1 MIEIKPSIIT
11 DEIKGK
17 AKDIK
22 FDENTFAMTAIEGGE
37 LVGIGIMKLYKSYAV
52 IEKIDFYEEYKIIGY
67 DYLMGK
73 AMLNFI
79 ERRSIYDTYS
89 DSSVDEGLLKKL
101 RFIKNED
108 KKERKFDYF
117 LNLKG
122 YFDVN
127 CHH

>member
-17 AKDIK
+17 EKDIK
-22 FDENTFAMTAIEGGE
+22 FDENTFAMTAKEGGE
-37 LVGIGIMKLYKSYAV
+37 LVGIGIMKLYKEYAV
-52 IEKIDFYEEYKIIGY
+52 IEKIDFDEEYKIIGY

-89 DSSVDEGLLKKL
+89 DLSVDEGLLRKL